1 MSIRSELIRELEQNR
16 TKPVSGQKLAQ
27 RLHVSRNAVC
37 KMIHTLNEEGFEI
50 ASFPRKGYQLAE
62 TSNKLSAEAISVY
75 LKKKLPVYTFEQVD
89 STNQLLKKMAID
101 GSEHLT
107 LIAAEEQRAGR
118 GRFGR
123 PFYSPS
129 RTGIYMSLL
138 LRMPQQLSDASMI
151 TIYAAVAVQRAL
163 KQLYQTDTQIK
174 WVNDIFYQGKKLC
187 GILCE
192 AISDFESGRLEAII
206 VGIGL
211 NTSTMTFPEEL
222 KDIAVSLSTHPVNRN
237 KLIACIV
244 NELLAL
250 QKEEHSSVLAKYRD
264 ASVVLHQQISW
275 MQNGKQDMIVPM
287 MYYLHDN
294 FFPFVDNWVD
304 NCNGRLVVPGLGA
317 YRMLKEEA
325 DWTVNDITDQ
335 IDYSRYYGGA
345 GCTFFRCANILDNTK
360 GIYDELKD
368 KYYKYPAQLPPLSWL
383 DDTVPAAPEEIRV
396 EKEEDELKLSWQKP
410 DSVKDVLTYTV
421 YYSLTDSIN
430 PTSARNILMTGIR
443 DTSIYLPVDTTSEQ
457 GYIFSV
463 SSSTRYHIESVLSKE
478 TYYYLSKY
486 PK

>member
-75 LKKKLPVYTFEQVD
+75 LKKKLPVYTFEQ
-89 STNQLLKKMAID
+89 
-101 GSEHLT
+101 
-107 LIAAEEQRAGR
+107 RAGR

-138 LRMPQQLSDASMI
+138 LRMPQQLSDASII

-250 QKEEHSSVLAKYRD
+250 QKEEHSSVLAQYRD
-264 ASVVLHQQISW
+264 ASMVLHQQITW
-275 MQNGKQDMIVPM
+275 MQNGKQ
-287 MYYLHDN
+287 
-294 FFPFVDNWVD
+294 
-304 NCNGRLVVPGLGA
+304 
-317 YRMLKEEA
+317 
-325 DWTVNDITDQ
+325 
-335 IDYSRYYGGA
+335 
-345 GCTFFRCANILDNTK
+345 
-360 GIYDELKD
+360 
-368 KYYKYPAQLPPLSWL
+368 LSGY
-383 DDTVPAAPEEIRV
+383 
-396 EKEEDELKLSWQKP
+396 
-410 DSVKDVLTYTV
+410 VKD
-421 YYSLTDSIN
+421 IN
-430 PTSARNILMTGIR
+430 NAGNLIVESE
-443 DTSIYLPVDTTSEQ
+443 DTTHILSSGE
-457 GYIFSV
+457 V
-463 SSSTRYHIESVLSKE
+463 SIKAVAA
-478 TYYYLSKY
+478 
-486 PK
+486 